1 MKRFF
6 LLSGVCFAILS
17 LCPLVSFTSHAQQ
30 AGTLEVAEASICKDV
45 VNREAIEPGDSFA
58 ASVGRLYCFSSIT
71 GIENSTE
78 IIHTWY
84 YGETQ
89 RAQVTLGVQPPHW
102 RTYSSK
108 IIQAHEIGTW
118 RVEITDA
125 SGNLLE
131 KIQFEITQ

>member
-6 LLSGVCFAILS
+6 LMSIVSFAIL
-17 LCPLVSFTSHAQQ
+17 LCPLVIFTSHAQQ
-30 AGTLEVAEASICKDV
+30 AGTLEVADATICKDV

-58 ASVGRLYCFSSIT
+58 VSVGKLFCFSSIT
-71 GIENSTE
+71 GIQNSTE
-78 IIHTWY
+78 IVHTWY
-84 YGETQ
+84 YGDTE
-89 RAQVTLGVQPPHW
+89 RARVTLGVQPPHW

-108 IIQAHEIGTW
+108 MIQAHEIGTW

>member
-6 LLSGVCFAILS
+6 LLSIVYFVIL
-17 LCPLVSFTSHAQQ
+17 LCPLVAFTSHAQQ
-30 AGTLEVAEASICKDV
+30 AGTLEVADATICKDV

-58 ASVGRLYCFSSIT
+58 VSVGRLFCFSSIT
-71 GIENSTE
+71 GIQNSTE
-78 IIHTWY
+78 IVHTWY
-84 YGETQ
+84 YGDTE
-89 RAQVTLGVQPPHW
+89 RARVALGVQPPQW

-131 KIQFEITQ
+131 KITFEITQ